1 MTTKISIVNNGEII
15 TVCMSENGASQIQP
29 AKETEGVFAV
39 IKKLFSGSIMFVLDG
54 IRNTHKEGH
63 IFILIGIILTLFAY
77 SITTFLGNI
86 FLVITV
92 WCICFFRDPERY
104 VPQ

>member
-1 MTTKISIVNNGEII
+1 
-15 TVCMSENGASQIQP
+15 MSENGASQVQTT
-29 AKETEGVFAV
+29 KETEGVLAV
-39 IKKLFSGSIMFVLDG
+39 LKKLFSGSVMFALDG

-77 SITTFLGNI
+77 SLTTFLGNI

-92 WCICFFRDPERY
+92 WCICFLKY
-104 VPQ
+104 